1 MDMLIL
7 RPLDTLKQGQRWR
20 VAGIKD
26 LWENEEDKSKA
37 WQNERMPFWKGNEW
51 WYLLFCPNW
60 IFLLLENWLLRVNQ
74 RKKEESTVFPSRFF
88 FFVIIVFTVTGRDSE
103 AYLHTS
109 ESSFA
114 YQTHRKA
121 DGLRAA
127 SMWGGGNGGALF
139 LHPAWIQVWRGGP
152 VELGTASPAG
162 SQQVLGRAAPSAQ
175 VLQVGNM
182 KTQRSI
188 YRRRISAFHQGLAKG
203 GEPSPPTTTSRT
215 GLRSCCSA
223 NTQRKE
229 DSQERVDQCGLW
241 TSLGGQVQ
249 LIKDIIS

>member
-7 RPLDTLKQGQRWR
+7 RPLDTLKQGQRWW
-20 VAGIKD
+20 VAGMKD

-37 WQNERMPFWKGNEW
+37 WQNERMPFWKGIERC
-51 WYLLFCPNW
+51 YLLFCPHW

-74 RKKEESTVFPSRFF
+74 RKKEGSTVFPSC
-88 FFVIIVFTVTGRDSE
+88 FFVIIISTVTGRDSE

-121 DGLRAA
+121 DSAA
-127 SMWGGGNGGALF
+127 SMCGGEMLF

-175 VLQVGNM
+175 VPQVENM
-182 KTQRSI
+182 RTQQSI
-188 YRRRISAFHQGLAKG
+188 YLWRISAFHQGLANG
-203 GEPSPPTTTSRT
+203 GELPPPRT
-215 GLRSCCSA
+215 GFRSCCSD
-223 NTQRKE
+223 NTKRK
-229 DSQERVDQCGLW
+229 
-241 TSLGGQVQ
+241 
-249 LIKDIIS
+249 